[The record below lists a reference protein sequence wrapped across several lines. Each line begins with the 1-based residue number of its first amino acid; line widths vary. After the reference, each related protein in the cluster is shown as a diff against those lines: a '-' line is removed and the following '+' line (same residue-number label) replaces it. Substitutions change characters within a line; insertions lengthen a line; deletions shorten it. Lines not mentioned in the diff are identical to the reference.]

1 MGIEGSVVEK
11 RCHFPCGC
19 LCAKGAEL
27 ESRLVPR
34 MAVHEQQKM
43 SVISGDQLSPYQ
55 IHVHAA
61 DQDHGLCFSNHLML
75 T

>member
-1 MGIEGSVVEK
+1 MGTEGSVVEVS
-11 RCHFPCGC
+11 FPMWMS
-19 LCAKGAEL
+19 AKGAEL